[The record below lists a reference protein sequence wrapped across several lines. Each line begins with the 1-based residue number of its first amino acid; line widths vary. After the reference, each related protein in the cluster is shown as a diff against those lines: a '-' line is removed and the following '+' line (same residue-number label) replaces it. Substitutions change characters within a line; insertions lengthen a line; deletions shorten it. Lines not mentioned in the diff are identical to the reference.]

1 MFNINKTEESS
12 QNASTH
18 RIQMEDARGS
28 RTHDVTFV
36 ISDLRGGGAQRV
48 LTTLANTWTDR
59 GLRLCVITLA
69 GRNGEKFSLHPAITR
84 MTLNLVK
91 ESKSMLLA
99 LFANLRRLFQLRRAL
114 FRADAPI
121 VVSFISTT
129 NVLTILASIGLNSR
143 IVVSERNDPEKQ
155 PLNWPWSTLRRRL
168 YRYAD
173 AVTANNHG
181 ALKHLQNCVPT
192 RKLFFAPNPV
202 NPPAIRIPE
211 MHRGKNIL
219 TVGRLSH
226 QKAQDILLQ
235 AYALVVATNPDWKL
249 TIVGDGPKKRIL
261 VAQATALDL
270 LNHIEWIGWASD
282 IERCYENAQ
291 VFVLPSRFEG
301 TPNVLLEAMSFGLPS
316 IVSDASPGPLEHV
329 VDEETGLVVSA
340 GNVNQLA
347 SAITRLIE
355 NRELRVRLGSAAHA
369 KIAEFDRD
377 AVDAAWESAFNMSLS
392 GNRQGSN

>member
-1 MFNINKTEESS
+1 MFKINEIEESS
-12 QNASTH
+12 QNAPTQ
-18 RIQMEDARGS
+18 RIRPESARGS
-28 RTHDVTFV
+28 RTHDITFV

-48 LTTLANTWTDR
+48 LSMLANSWTDR

-69 GRNGEKFSLHPAITR
+69 DRGSDRFSLHPATTR
-84 MTLNLVK
+84 VTLNLVK
-91 ESKSMLLA
+91 ESKSVLHA
-99 LFANLRRLFQLRRAL
+99 FFGNLRRLLQLRRAL
-114 FRADAPI
+114 LRADAPI
-121 VVSFISTT
+121 IVSFISTT
-129 NVLTILASIGLNSR
+129 NVLTILASIGLSSR

-168 YRYAD
+168 YRHAD
-173 AVTANNHG
+173 AVTANSHG
-181 ALKHLQNCVPT
+181 AIEQLQHCVPT
-192 RKLFFAPNPV
+192 RRLFFAPNPV
-202 NPPAIRIPE
+202 NPPSIRIPLV
-211 MHRGKNIL
+211 HRSKHIL

-226 QKAQDILLQ
+226 QKAQDILLR

-249 TIVGDGPKKRIL
+249 VIVGDGPKKRSL

-270 LNHIEWIGWASD
+270 LNHVEWIDWTSD

-347 SAITRLIE
+347 NAITRLME
-355 NRELRVRLGSAAHA
+355 NRDLRVRLGGTAYA
-369 KIAEFDRD
+369 KMADFDRH
-377 AVDAAWESAFNMSLS
+377 AVDAAWESALNIPLS
-392 GNRQGSN
+392 GARQESY